1 MTFGR
6 LPDGLR
12 FRDPAA
18 CLSTLGGCGLLPW
31 APGTWGSLATL
42 PFAWL
47 IAAAFGNVWLIAAA
61 LAVFALGLWSSARY
75 LRRSAEKDPG
85 AIVVDEAA
93 GQLLALAAAPTS
105 LWWYAAGFVL
115 FRAADILK
123 PWPASWADRKLK
135 GAAGVMADDMFAGLW
150 AMCALFAA
158 RFAEAR

>member
-6 LPDGLR
+6 FPAGLR

-18 CLSTLGGCGLLPW
+18 WISTLGGCGLLPV
-31 APGTWGSLATL
+31 APGTWGSLVTL

-47 IAAAFGNVWLIAAA
+47 IADAFGSVWLIAAA
-61 LAVFALGLWSSARY
+61 LAVFTLGLWSSAQY
-75 LRRSAEKDPG
+75 LRRSGEKDPG

-105 LWWYAAGFVL
+105 VWWYAAGFVL

-123 PWPASWADRKLK
+123 PWPASWADRKLE
-135 GAAGVMADDMFAGLW
+135 GAAGVMADDMFAGIWVL
-150 AMCALFAA
+150 CAFFVA
-158 RFAEAR
+158 RLIEAR